1 MAELKIDLEDN
12 LYKVRT
18 QGFYLEFPGGSA
30 ENQKTLIVFLRSF
43 KKDPKAKQGLFTQK
57 QIAQSMTDYKGATKQ
72 SIQEQEHQ
80 FEQSGKNMRLYLNRK
95 RKVDPQVV
103 QAIEMQ
109 LHIDPLKSN
118 RELAIGV
125 NLRLG
130 RKDITEA
137 NVDAGLEQIGSKSLR
152 QVLKQQMEK
161 GEVRYKEKYLLER
174 SFEALQSKDS
184 LLKQE
189 ALTLLERA
197 EIQPSCEED
206 GMKVAQVTNSQ
217 LESLCTVDE
226 PLTDI
231 PTMLK
236 ISVLCL
242 RLYGHGLSLSAVGQC
257 FGADKTTILRWII
270 GLAIGFYPIISLW
283 IKQRVKGGVLHMDE
297 KWIKIKGKWHYW
309 FVAID
314 YQTGLPIW
322 QELIPSTSQWHLQWV
337 LMAVKSTPYKVSAI
351 VTDGLKSYIPSIVQV
366 FNGTVIHQL
375 CLFHHQQNVTKFVKK
390 HFTDSQLSQQLKA
403 DLKAVFQTNDKRT
416 VKNRLAKL
424 ADKAHQ
430 LGILDWVN
438 SVTQLLPNLLP
449 AIGSS
454 RIPSTNNSIE
464 RFFRSFNQFY
474 KTRNGFFSIL
484 SAKRQLILFLVFHL
498 FTQAHNGIAPI
509 ETIIPEAKL
518 MPFYKLMNSSF
529 ISLDIWQSKQPQSL
543 AFHIPHKAA

>member
-1 MAELKIDLEDN
+1 
-12 LYKVRT
+12 
-18 QGFYLEFPGGSA
+18 
-30 ENQKTLIVFLRSF
+30 
-43 KKDPKAKQGLFTQK
+43 
-57 QIAQSMTDYKGATKQ
+57 
-72 SIQEQEHQ
+72 
-80 FEQSGKNMRLYLNRK
+80 
-95 RKVDPQVV
+95 
-103 QAIEMQ
+103 
-109 LHIDPLKSN
+109 
-118 RELAIGV
+118 
-125 NLRLG
+125 
-130 RKDITEA
+130 
-137 NVDAGLEQIGSKSLR
+137 
-152 QVLKQQMEK
+152 
-161 GEVRYKEKYLLER
+161 
-174 SFEALQSKDS
+174 
-184 LLKQE
+184 
-189 ALTLLERA
+189 
-197 EIQPSCEED
+197 
-206 GMKVAQVTNSQ
+206 
-217 LESLCTVDE
+217 
-226 PLTDI
+226 
-231 PTMLK
+231 
-236 ISVLCL
+236 
-242 RLYGHGLSLSAVGQC
+242 
-257 FGADKTTILRWII
+257 
-270 GLAIGFYPIISLW
+270 
-283 IKQRVKGGVLHMDE
+283 
-297 KWIKIKGKWHYW
+297 
-309 FVAID
+309 
-314 YQTGLPIW
+314 
-322 QELIPSTSQWHLQWV
+322 
-337 LMAVKSTPYKVSAI
+337 MAVKSTPYKVSAI